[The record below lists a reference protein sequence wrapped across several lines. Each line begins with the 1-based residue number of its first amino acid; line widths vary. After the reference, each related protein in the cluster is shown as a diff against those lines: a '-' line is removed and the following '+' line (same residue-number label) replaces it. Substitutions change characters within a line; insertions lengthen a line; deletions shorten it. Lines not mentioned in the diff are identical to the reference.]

1 MSESPAELEALVGK
15 ISHSL
20 ARRYDYHIPADDI
33 QQQMWLVYYES
44 LDHNP
49 DAWQAHPVDYQA
61 RLMAWRTRDWIR
73 EQFSEINPTSLL
85 DQEEG
90 DEWEFVALEADLDP
104 LLAMVEEDRVSE
116 YRQAIQQTLA
126 CLADRYPA
134 SYTVALALMDGQR
147 KRALAQAMG
156 VGDSAISHHVKVIRS
171 TFTTVLSQAVAA

>member
-1 MSESPAELEALVGK
+1 MNESPAELAPLVSK

-61 RLMAWRTRDWIR
+61 RMMAWRTRDWIR

-85 DQEEG
+85 SEDGE
-90 DEWEFVALEADLDP
+90 EWEFVALEADLDP
-104 LLAMVEEDRVSE
+104 LLQLVEEDRVSE
-116 YRQAIQQTLA
+116 YRQAIAQTLA
-126 CLADRYPA
+126 CLAEKYPA
-134 SYTVALALMDGQR
+134 SYTVALGLMDGQR

-171 TFTTVLSQAVAA
+171 TFTTMLSQAVAA